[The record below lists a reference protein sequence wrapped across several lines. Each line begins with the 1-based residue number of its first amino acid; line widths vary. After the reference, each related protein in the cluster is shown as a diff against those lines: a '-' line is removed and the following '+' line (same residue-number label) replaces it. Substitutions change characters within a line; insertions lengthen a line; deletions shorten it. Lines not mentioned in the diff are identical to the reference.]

1 MYDICCIGHIT
12 RDKIVTPDSEVQM
25 AGGTSFYFSNAICQ
39 MDINYM
45 MVTSLADTEFHF
57 VTDLRSKGINVKV
70 LPGRHTVFFE
80 NSYGENPDERT
91 QRVFQKADPFTVEQF
106 LTIEA
111 QIFHLGPL
119 LADDMSV
126 ELIQALSKKGKLS
139 LDVQGYLREV
149 RNEQV
154 CAVDWFRK
162 TEALPYI
169 DFLKAS
175 EHEMK
180 VLTGLSDIRAGAK
193 CLYEW
198 GAKEVIITMG
208 SKGSVIYNR
217 QQFYDI
223 PAFAPRALVDGTGCG
238 DTYMAGY
245 LYKRCKQAGIQEA
258 GEFAAAMATLNIE
271 SSGPFTGNENDV
283 LHLLAE
289 DRMRVFSVE

>member
-12 RDKIVTPDSEVQM
+12 LDKIITPDSIVQM
-25 AGGTSFYFSNAICQ
+25 AGGTSFYFSNALCQ

-45 MVTSLADTEFHF
+45 MVTSLAETEFSF
-57 VTDLRSKGINVKV
+57 VADLRSKGINVKV
-70 LPGRHTVFFE
+70 LPGMHTVFFE

-91 QRVFQKADPFTVEQF
+91 QRVFQKAAPFAMEHF
-106 LTIEA
+106 LFIEA
-111 QIFHLGPL
+111 KIFHLGPL

-126 ELIQALSKKGKLS
+126 ELIQALSKKGSVS

-154 CAVDWFRK
+154 CAVDWLHK
-162 TEALPYI
+162 MEAFPYI

-180 VLTGLSDIRAGAK
+180 VLTGLSDIRAGAE
-193 CLYEW
+193 CLYDW
-198 GAKEVIITMG
+198 GVKEVIITMG
-208 SKGSVIYNR
+208 SKGSVIYR
-217 QQFYDI
+217 ERRFYDI
-223 PAFAPRALVDGTGCG
+223 PAFAPHTVVDGTGCG

-245 LYKRCKQAGIQEA
+245 LSQRIKGVGIQEA

-271 SSGPFTGNENDV
+271 SSGPFTGNENEV
-283 LHLLAE
+283 LHLLSE
-289 DRMRVFSVE
+289 NRVRVFSVE

>member
-12 RDKIVTPDSEVQM
+12 LDKIVTPHSVAEM
-25 AGGTSFYFSNAICQ
+25 AGGTSFYFSNAIGQ

-45 MVTSLADTEFHF
+45 MVTSLAETEYRF
-57 VTDLRSKGINVKV
+57 VTDLRSKGIHVKV
-70 LPGRHTVFFE
+70 LPGTHTVFFE
-80 NSYGENPDERT
+80 NMYGENPDERK
-91 QRVFQKADPFTVEQF
+91 QRVFQKAAPFTIEQLF
-106 LTIEA
+106 TVEA

-126 ELIQALSKKGKLS
+126 ELIQSLSKKGRVS

-149 RNEQV
+149 QNEQV
-154 CAVDWFRK
+154 CPVDWPHK
-162 TEALPYI
+162 MEALPCI

-180 VLTGLSDIRAGAK
+180 VLTGSSDIRAGAK
-193 CLYEW
+193 CLYDW

-208 SKGSVIYNR
+208 SKGSVIYNG

-223 PAFAPRALVDGTGCG
+223 PAFTPQAVVDGTGCG

-245 LYKRCKQAGIQEA
+245 LYQRIKGAGIQDA

-271 SSGPFTGNENDV
+271 SSGPFMGNKNDV
-283 LHLLAE
+283 FQLLAE
-289 DRMRVFSVE
+289 DRVKVFSVE